1 MGEDEEKPNIP
12 LGGGKIAAIIAASAA
27 LVTAIVGFLRLPD
40 EKLLPVAKV
49 GAYIV
54 LLLIFASPLFV
65 LTKLAKESKAK
76 PDVLTQGLGCIGLI
90 GILWTLGYGV
100 RVLFNFMSR

>member
-12 LGGGKIAAIIAASAA
+12 LGGGKIAAIIAASAG

-54 LLLIFASPLFV
+54 LLLIFASPFFV
-65 LTKLAKESKAK
+65 LAKLAKSKAK
-76 PDVLTQGLGCIGLI
+76 PDGLTQGLGCIGLI

-100 RVLFNFMSR
+100 RVLINFMSR